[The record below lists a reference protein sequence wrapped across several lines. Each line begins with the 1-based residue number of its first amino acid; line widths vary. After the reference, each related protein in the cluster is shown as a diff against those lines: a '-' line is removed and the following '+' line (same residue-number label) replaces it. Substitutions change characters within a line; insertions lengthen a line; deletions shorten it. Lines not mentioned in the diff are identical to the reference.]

1 MAHDDTAR
9 REARR
14 KFVGERLALPTI
26 AISTGVPEST
36 LRRWKR
42 EAREAGD
49 DWDQA
54 RAAGLV
60 SGDGFAGLISV
71 VLEDF
76 VTQFRATMEL
86 LKSDRD
92 IPALER
98 AKVMGSLADALN
110 KTVNSA
116 GRAAPKISE
125 LGVAW
130 DVLKRLAEYVT
141 VHHPSA
147 APSVLEVLEPFGDHL
162 AEVYGDGK

>member
-14 KFVGERLALPTI
+14 KFVTERLALPTV
-26 AISTGVPEST
+26 ALATGVPEST

-42 EAREAGD
+42 DARQAGD

-60 SGDGFAGLISV
+60 AGDGFSGLISV

-76 VTQFRATMEL
+76 VAQFAATMEV
-86 LKSDRD
+86 LKSDQD

-98 AKVMGSLADALN
+98 AKVMAGLADALQ
-110 KTVNSA
+110 KTVSAA

-130 DVLKRLAEYVT
+130 DVLKRLAEFVSQ
-141 VHHPSA
+141 HHPSA
-147 APSVLEVLEPFGDHL
+147 AAAVLEVLEPFGDHL